1 MAKEGLG
8 DHSSAK
14 SKFSRN
20 YPGLGFGA
28 ELSGQ
33 IMLPTLGMTS
43 EMSLS
48 HVLDGAIECR
58 SVR

>member
-8 DHSSAK
+8 DPSSAK

-20 YPGLGFGA
+20 YSGLGFGA

-33 IMLPTLGMTS
+33 SMLPTLGVT
-43 EMSLS
+43 
-48 HVLDGAIECR
+48 
-58 SVR
+58 